1 MEADRLDA
9 ETKRRL
15 LARPVEHIDVTAFD
29 GRAVVDSCRNAA
41 FQARNLAEAAD
52 IFAEMVKEPG
62 GVVILTL
69 AGSLVSAGLKEALLA
84 LVERDMADVIVATG
98 AIVVDQDFFEALG
111 FRHYMAPGSPEAP
124 VVGDEELNRLGIDRI
139 YDTYVDE
146 AELRVCDETVAG
158 VLDGMV
164 ARGGKPDGGSG
175 EGSVERR
182 DVARGGEGWGWRD
195 AMDGTRA
202 YSSRE
207 VVREMGAY
215 LERHHGDA
223 RSIVL
228 EAYRRD
234 VPVFVPALS
243 DSSAGFGVVSHRVRA
258 LAKGLPNVAFDSGKD
273 FHELATIKL
282 AAAETGLLM
291 VGGGVPK
298 NFAQDAVV
306 AARMLAED
314 GAGGDADG
322 PTPTRH
328 VPMHKYAV
336 QLTVADV
343 RDGGL
348 SGSTLREAASWGK
361 VTTARERMV
370 YGEAT
375 LTLPL
380 LASDAY
386 RRGHWRGRVAHRLGR
401 LFDPESRNETPVG
414 PGAGTSSPGSA
425 HASARAHPALPNTP
439 AGPRLPTPSPPK

>member
-1 MEADRLDA
+1 MEADPLEAKTR
-9 ETKRRL
+9 RRL

-29 GRAVVDSCRNAA
+29 GRAVMDSYRNAA
-41 FQARNLAEAAD
+41 FQARNLAEGAD
-52 IFAEMVKEPG
+52 IFAEMVEEPDG
-62 GVVILTL
+62 AVILTL

-84 LVERDMADVIVATG
+84 LVECDMVDVIVATG
-98 AIVVDQDFFEALG
+98 AILVDQDFFEALG

-158 VLDGMV
+158 ILDGM
-164 ARGGKPDGGSG
+164 AS
-175 EGSVERR
+175 
-182 DVARGGEGWGWRD
+182 
-195 AMDGTRA
+195 RA

-207 VVREMGAY
+207 VMREMGAY

-228 EAYRRD
+228 EAYRRE

-258 LAKGLPNVAFDSGKD
+258 VAKGLPHVAFDSGKD
-273 FHELATIKL
+273 FHELAAIKL

-306 AARMLAED
+306 AAQMLAED
-314 GAGGDADG
+314 GEA
-322 PTPTRH
+322 TPARH

-361 VTTARERMV
+361 VATARERMV

-375 LTLPL
+375 VTLPL
-380 LASDAY
+380 LVSDAY
-386 RRGHWRGRVAHRLGR
+386 HRGVWHGRKARRLGR
-401 LFDPESRNETPVG
+401 LF
-414 PGAGTSSPGSA
+414 
-425 HASARAHPALPNTP
+425 ASEPAAEPTRTTP
-439 AGPRLPTPSPPK
+439 A

>member
-1 MEADRLDA
+1 MARGDFTADCGAGRVS
-9 ETKRRL
+9 TGRKREL

-29 GRAVVDSCRNAA
+29 GRAVVDTYRNAA

-52 IFAEMVKEPG
+52 IFAEMVEEPG
-62 GVVILTL
+62 GAVILTL
-69 AGSLVSAGLKEALLA
+69 AGSLLSAGLKEALLA
-84 LVERDMADVIVATG
+84 LVECDMVDVIVATG

-124 VVGDEELNRLGIDRI
+124 VVGDEELNRLEIDRI

-146 AELRVCDETVAG
+146 AEMRVCDETVAG
-158 VLDGMV
+158 VLDGLE
-164 ARGGKPDGGSG
+164 ARP
-175 EGSVERR
+175 
-182 DVARGGEGWGWRD
+182 
-195 AMDGTRA
+195 

-207 VVREMGAY
+207 VVGELGAY
-215 LERHHGDA
+215 LDRHHRDA
-223 RSIVL
+223 RSLVL
-228 EAYRRD
+228 EAYRRE

-243 DSSAGFGVVSHRVRA
+243 DSSAGFGVVAHRVRA
-258 LAKGLPNVAFDSGKD
+258 LGKGLPHVAFDSGKD
-273 FHELATIKL
+273 FHELAMIKL

-306 AARMLAED
+306 AARMLAE
-314 GAGGDADG
+314 GGDGEHPG
-322 PTPTRH
+322 PATPSRH

-361 VTTARERMV
+361 VATARERMV

-375 LTLPL
+375 VTLPL
-380 LASDAY
+380 LVSDAY
-386 RRGHWRGRVAHRLGR
+386 HRGVWRGRKARRLGR
-401 LFDPESRNETPVG
+401 LFRPESVADPHG
-414 PGAGTSSPGSA
+414 DPGVATAPADAHTSSSPSA
-425 HASARAHPALPNTP
+425 DSAPATSP
-439 AGPRLPTPSPPK
+439 AGSRTTTRTTPS

>member
-1 MEADRLDA
+1 MEADRLEP

-29 GRAVVDSCRNAA
+29 GRAVVDSYRNSA

-52 IFAEMVKEPG
+52 IFAEMVEEPG
-62 GVVILTL
+62 GAVILTL

-84 LVERDMADVIVATG
+84 LVECGMVDVIVATG

-124 VVGDEELNRLGIDRI
+124 VVGDEELNRLEIDRI

-164 ARGGKPDGGSG
+164 GGGDGEWGDGGG
-175 EGSVERR
+175 VGAER
-182 DVARGGEGWGWRD
+182 AW
-195 AMDGTRA
+195 
-202 YSSRE
+202 SSRE

-228 EAYRRD
+228 EAYRRE

-258 LAKGLPNVAFDSGKD
+258 LAKGLPHVAFDSGKD
-273 FHELATIKL
+273 FHELAMIKL

-306 AARMLAED
+306 AARMLAEGEDESD
-314 GAGGDADG
+314 G
-322 PTPTRH
+322 H

-361 VTTARERMV
+361 VATARERMV

-380 LASDAY
+380 LVSDAY
-386 RRGHWRGRVAHRLGR
+386 HRGIWRGRAARRLGA
-401 LFDPESRNETPVG
+401 LFAAE
-414 PGAGTSSPGSA
+414 SA
-425 HASARAHPALPNTP
+425 HECMTTRTNPA
-439 AGPRLPTPSPPK
+439 

>member
-1 MEADRLDA
+1 MGGLAHGDFTADCQVGRVS
-9 ETKRRL
+9 TSRKRRL
-15 LARPVEHIDVTAFD
+15 LARPVQHIDVTAFD
-29 GRAVVDSCRNAA
+29 GRAVVDTYRNAA

-52 IFAEMVKEPG
+52 IFGEMLEEPG
-62 GVVILTL
+62 GAVILTL

-84 LVERDMADVIVATG
+84 LVECDMVDVIVATG

-124 VVGDEELNRLGIDRI
+124 VVGDEELNRLEIGRI

-158 VLDGMV
+158 ILDGL
-164 ARGGKPDGGSG
+164 
-175 EGSVERR
+175 EGRP
-182 DVARGGEGWGWRD
+182 
-195 AMDGTRA
+195 

-207 VVREMGAY
+207 VVGELGAY
-215 LERHHGDA
+215 LDRHHGDA
-223 RSIVL
+223 RALVL
-228 EAYRRD
+228 EAYRRE

-258 LAKGLPNVAFDSGKD
+258 AGKGLPHVAFDSGKD
-273 FHELATIKL
+273 FHELAMIKL

-314 GAGGDADG
+314 GAAA
-322 PTPTRH
+322 TPSRD
-328 VPMHKYAV
+328 VPMHKFAV
-336 QLTVADV
+336 QLTVADP

-361 VTTARERMV
+361 VATARERMV

-375 LTLPL
+375 VTLPL
-380 LASDAY
+380 LVSDAY
-386 RRGHWRGRVAHRLGR
+386 HRGVWRGRKARRLGS
-401 LFDPESRNETPVG
+401 LFAPEPGADSRTG
-414 PGAGTSSPGSA
+414 PGARTS
-425 HASARAHPALPNTP
+425 P
-439 AGPRLPTPSPPK
+439 AGSRAATRTAPA

>member
-1 MEADRLDA
+1 MGRAGPGAAATDTGRQAPAGPVGRFLVGAGEVWHRKDMEADRLKA
-9 ETKRRL
+9 ERKRLL
-15 LARPVEHIDVTAFD
+15 LARPVEHIDVAAFD
-29 GRAVVDSCRNAA
+29 GRAVVDSYRKAA

-52 IFAEMVKEPG
+52 IFAEMVEEPA

-69 AGSLVSAGLKEALLA
+69 AGSLVSAGLKEALLT
-84 LVERDMADVIVATG
+84 LVECDMVDVIVATG

-111 FRHYMAPGSPEAP
+111 FRHYMAPGSPDAP

-164 ARGGKPDGGSG
+164 ARDDGERGGDGGTG
-175 EGSVERR
+175 
-182 DVARGGEGWGWRD
+182 DARAW
-195 AMDGTRA
+195 
-202 YSSRE
+202 SSRE
-207 VVREMGAY
+207 VVRELGAY
-215 LERHHGDA
+215 LDRRHGDA

-228 EAYRRD
+228 EAYRRE

-258 LAKGLPNVAFDSGKD
+258 AGRGLPHVAFDSGKD
-273 FHELATIKL
+273 FHELAAIKL

-306 AARMLAED
+306 AARMLA
-314 GAGGDADG
+314 
-322 PTPTRH
+322 PPPH
-328 VPMHKYAV
+328 PVPLHRYAV

-361 VTTARERMV
+361 VATAREQMV

-380 LASDAY
+380 LVSDAY
-386 RRGHWRGRVAHRLGR
+386 HRGHWRGREARRLGR
-401 LFDPESRNETPVG
+401 LFTRD
-414 PGAGTSSPGSA
+414 
-425 HASARAHPALPNTP
+425 RAATAP
-439 AGPRLPTPSPPK
+439 

>member
-175 EGSVERR
+175 EGSVARR
-182 DVARGGEGWGWRD
+182 DVGQGGEGRGWRD
-195 AMDGTRA
+195 AMDGMRA

-207 VVREMGAY
+207 VVRELGAY

-258 LAKGLPNVAFDSGKD
+258 LGTGVPHVAFDSGKD
-273 FHELATIKL
+273 FHELAMIKL
-282 AAAETGLLM
+282 AAAETGLLV

-314 GAGGDADG
+314 G
-322 PTPTRH
+322 H
-328 VPMHKYAV
+328 VPMHGYAV

-361 VTTARERMV
+361 VATARERMV
-370 YGEAT
+370 YGEAS

-380 LASDAY
+380 LVSDAY
-386 RRGHWRGRVAHRLGR
+386 HRESWRGRKARRLAR
-401 LFDPESRNETPVG
+401 LFAPAPPPDDGT
-414 PGAGTSSPGSA
+414 GAGARPPTAGSGA
-425 HASARAHPALPNTP
+425 AAPPTP
-439 AGPRLPTPSPPK
+439 ATPPTHSRLPTPPPPK